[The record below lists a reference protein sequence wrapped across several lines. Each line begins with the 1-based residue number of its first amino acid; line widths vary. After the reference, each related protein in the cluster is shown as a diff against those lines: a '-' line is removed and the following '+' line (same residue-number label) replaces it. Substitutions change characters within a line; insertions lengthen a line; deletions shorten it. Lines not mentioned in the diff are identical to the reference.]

1 MKLLDECANVI
12 LTGSQGGP
20 AGSSLPF
27 QYTFNLDLRSVMG
40 NQMYDNYDYFGICLN
55 SIGFYSV
62 ISGYVVDLFAGGTLQ
77 SPGGAALKLRIQG
90 LPVVDVTTNGTMN
103 SISTGTYFPSV
114 FTPGGAQGT
123 GLVLSAFRLN
133 NFPNPRKNVIMFS
146 KPQSSFVTIT
156 LSVRNT
162 ADLRGVLR
170 MNNTTNP
177 LQNTSRFCFSI
188 FPAINEE

>member
-27 QYTFNLDLRSVMG
+27 QFTFYLDLRTVIG

-55 SIGFYSV
+55 SIGLYSV

-90 LPVVDVTTNGTMN
+90 LPVVDVTTNGTIN
-103 SISTGTYFPSV
+103 SISSGTYFPSI

-123 GLVLSAFRLN
+123 GLVLGAFRLN
-133 NFPNPRKNVIMFS
+133 NFPNTRKNVIMFS
-146 KPQSSFVTIT
+146 KPKSSFVTIT

-177 LQNTSRFCFSI
+177 LQNTSRFSFSI